1 MLASGSLWVFFFFFH
16 CWLLIVLPTTHTQT
30 HTHTDVQC
38 YSNRFR
44 FLFIY
49 TLSCLPW
56 QLVSTPRP
64 VCLTMSF
71 LLHSLPSS
79 SSFSLHSFPYYLT
92 LLPLPIFLY
101 IFFFYYW
108 LHLFCSSFR
117 CVVVCVFVYAS
128 FWFSQLKL
136 YLLFL
141 FSLVIPHG
149 QQEQEQHQLDLSP
162 YRTESALVSR
172 LPFSSSLFF
181 CSTHFSGFVCFVS
194 WVRRRLQVYLCFG
207 LYSAQSAPPIL
218 TPTLFGVFCF
228 CLNLCGRNLF
238 KFMWLLS
245 NWFQC

>member
-1 MLASGSLWVFFFFFH
+1 MLFSIHLCWPRVRFGFFFLH
-16 CWLLIVLPTTHTQT
+16 CWLLIVLPTTHSHTQ
-30 HTHTDVQC
+30 TDVQC

-79 SSFSLHSFPYYLT
+79 SFSLHSFPYYLT
-92 LLPLPIFLY
+92 ILPLPSLY

-108 LHLFCSSFR
+108 LHLLCSSFR

-141 FSLVIPHG
+141 FSLVVPHG
-149 QQEQEQHQLDLSP
+149 QQEQEQQQQHQLDLSP

-181 CSTHFSGFVCFVS
+181 AQHISLGLFVLLVESVAACKFICV
-194 WVRRRLQVYLCFG
+194 LVYTLLG
-207 LYSAQSAPPIL
+207 LPRP
-218 TPTLFGVFCF
+218 F
-228 CLNLCGRNLF
+228 
-238 KFMWLLS
+238 
-245 NWFQC
+245 